1 MIDSQGVGGSTMMV
15 KRHRLLE
22 GGHIQ
27 DPLWFLW
34 FFFFGV
40 LALNIQ
46 FIRTL
51 FLNFME
57 IRNFLDFS
65 G

>member
-1 MIDSQGVGGSTMMV
+1 MMA

-22 GGHIQ
+22 GHIE
-27 DPLWFLW
+27 DPHLVP
-34 FFFFGV
+34 FFGV
-40 LALNIQ
+40 LALNIR

-51 FLNFME
+51 FLNSLE